1 MLIISSTPPF
11 DAKGGYLH
19 LQAFALL
26 YAPNARPYQLGSVLT
41 SAIAGG

>member
-1 MLIISSTPPF
+1 MLIIRSTPPF

-19 LQAFALL
+19 LQAIALL
-26 YAPNARPYQLGSVLT
+26 CAPNAQPYQLESVLT